1 MCEPVTLTALAAGAA
16 AAGGVAATGA
26 TVAGLSVGATALA
39 AGSLAMSAVGAYGQ
53 AQSAR
58 YQADYQSQVAKNNEV
73 MAGYARQD
81 ALQRGGEQ
89 AVRAQQEARR
99 LRGAQTVR
107 LASNGL
113 DISSGTPL
121 AILEDTDYFGQQD
134 AQMIRNN
141 AARQAWGYQVE
152 GQNYASSAAMYSAA
166 AKANNPLAAGAGSLL
181 SGAAQFAG
189 GAMSKRM
196 NLNADINANIAN
208 SGLY

>member
-1 MCEPVTLTALAAGAA
+1 MCEPVTLTALATAAITGAGTA
-16 AAGGVAATGA
+16 AAGI

-39 AGSLAMSAVGAYGQ
+39 AGSLAAAAVGAYGQ

-58 YQADYQSQVAKNNEV
+58 YQADYQSKVAKNNAV
-73 MAGYARQD
+73 MAGYARDD
-81 ALQRGGEQ
+81 AIQRGGEQ

-121 AILEDTDYFGQQD
+121 SILEDTDYFGQQD

-152 GQNYASSAAMYSAA
+152 GQNYASSAAMYSTAAKNNNPAA
-166 AKANNPLAAGAGSLL
+166 AAGMSLL
-181 SGAAQFAG
+181 SSSAQFAG
-189 GAMSKRM
+189 GALAKRGA
-196 NLNADINANIAN
+196 LNADINANIAN